1 MQAGINDFRTFST
14 SGSYS
19 GVASCV
25 QAHHWSM
32 AGGRIPCAIT
42 SYQNINKLQR
52 DALSIFPL
60 CGIIRID
67 HPDHIRP
74 YHQDQQATKAR
85 IQYIASLR
93 YHTNGS
99 SRRLQ
104 HFVFHSFAPASAGK
118 SSWRLRWSCSYEVEL
133 RDSTI
138 TEIICSE
145 ARDKARRLASLTSL
159 HSR

>member
-99 SRRLQ
+99 SRRL
-104 HFVFHSFAPASAGK
+104 
-118 SSWRLRWSCSYEVEL
+118 RWSCSYEVEL